1 MGKKR
6 VIKKTGG
13 QGGQDTL
20 ATIVR
25 KAAATKK
32 KFTDARIYISSSY
45 NNTLMTLTDEKGNA
59 AFSMSAGRLG
69 FRGTR
74 KSTPFAA
81 AKVADALTEA
91 ARTMGV
97 KNIAI
102 YVKGIGSGRDSALRS
117 FAGKDFDI
125 VKIEDVTPIP
135 HNGPRA
141 KKPRRV

>member
-1 MGKKR
+1 
-6 VIKKTGG
+6 
-13 QGGQDTL
+13 
-20 ATIVR
+20 
-25 KAAATKK
+25 
-32 KFTDARIYISSSY
+32 
-45 NNTLMTLTDEKGNA
+45 MTLTDTKGNT

-69 FRGTR
+69 FHGTR

-81 AKVADALTEA
+81 SKVADALTEA

-117 FAGKDFDI
+117 LATKDFNI

>member
-6 VIKKTGG
+6 VIKKMGG
-13 QGGQDTL
+13 SGTQDTL

-32 KFTDARIYISSSY
+32 KFTDGRIYISSSY
-45 NNTLMTLTDEKGNA
+45 NNTLMTLTDVKGNT

-69 FRGTR
+69 FKGTR

-102 YVKGIGSGRDSALRS
+102 FVKGIGSGRDSALRA
-117 FAGKDFDI
+117 FATKDFDI

>member
-1 MGKKR
+1 
-6 VIKKTGG
+6 
-13 QGGQDTL
+13 L
-20 ATIVR
+20 ATIAR
-25 KAAATKK
+25 KASASKK
-32 KFTDARIYISSSY
+32 NFPDARIYISSSY
-45 NNTLMTLTDEKGNA
+45 NNTLMTLTDNKGNT

-81 AKVADALTEA
+81 SKVADALMEA
-91 ARTMGV
+91 ARNMGV
-97 KNIAI
+97 KNLAI

-117 FAGKDFDI
+117 FAAKEFDI
-125 VKIEDVTPIP
+125 VKIEDITPIP